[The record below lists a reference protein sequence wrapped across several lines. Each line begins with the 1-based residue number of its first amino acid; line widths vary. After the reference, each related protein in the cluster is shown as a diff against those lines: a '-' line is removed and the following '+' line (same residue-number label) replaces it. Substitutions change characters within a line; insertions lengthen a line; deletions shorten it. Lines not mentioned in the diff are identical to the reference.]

1 MSHERVLNFDQ
12 WKKFSKN
19 YEPITV
25 WLWLVYKIT
34 ENNCRS
40 PISFKLKRGI
50 LPPLTNKYSNWKTT
64 CHTKSTISL
73 WTKLLANKL
82 LVKYLKSIP
91 VVSKKEV
98 VEYSWNQ
105 LKQRCIKNPVEHLQW
120 QLLAKIVHGF
130 YRYLFL

>member
-19 YEPITV
+19 YEPTTV

-40 PISFKLKRGI
+40 QLFADFIQTQKRI
-50 LPPLTNKYSNWKTT
+50 LPPLTKKYSNWRTT
-64 CHTKSTISL
+64 CHTKSTVSL

-105 LKQRCIKNPVEHLQW
+105 LKQRCIKNTVEHLQW

-130 YRYLFL
+130 YR